1 LVKIKYVYWV
11 PFFTYLFWSE
21 HHVDWRGSILQCL
34 VDKIV
39 WLAFLN
45 TTFGRVYNL
54 IYYVQYGRIIINFSA
69 VRVWVVILPFNS
81 LFCLS
86 KDTELTERA
95 SGTCFHIYILEQSMH
110 AALCI
115 LRLVLNITNFTHYSV
130 FSPED
135 DSRLLSKHCKCL
147 YLVIME
153 KVLVHIRDE
162 KQYTSIFTLFCSY
175 SFCL

>member
-1 LVKIKYVYWV
+1 MYWV
-11 PFFTYLFWSE
+11 PFFVYLFWSE
-21 HHVDWRGSILQCL
+21 HPVDWRGSTLQCL

-45 TTFGRVYNL
+45 TAFGTAYSL
-54 IYYVQYGRIIINFSA
+54 IYYVKYRSLIINFPA
-69 VRVWVVILPFNS
+69 VCVWVVILPFNS
-81 LFCLS
+81 LFCLP

-95 SGTCFHIYILEQSMH
+95 TGTCFCIYKLRQSMH

-115 LRLVLNITNFTHYSV
+115 VRLVLNITHFTHYSV

-135 DSRLLSKHCKCL
+135 ESRLLSKRSKCL
-147 YLVIME
+147 YSVIME

-162 KQYTSIFTLFCSY
+162 K
-175 SFCL
+175 